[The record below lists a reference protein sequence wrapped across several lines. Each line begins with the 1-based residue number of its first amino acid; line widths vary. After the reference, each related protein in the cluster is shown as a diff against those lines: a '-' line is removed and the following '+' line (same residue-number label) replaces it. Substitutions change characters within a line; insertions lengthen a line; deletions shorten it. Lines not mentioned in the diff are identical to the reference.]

1 MVSWRPSSVA
11 LLVVALGFALLHHS
25 SAQNSPANYLRPHNA
40 ARAAVGVE
48 PLTWD
53 PTLQEYAQ
61 NYAEERAGDC
71 DLVHSQGPYGENI
84 FWGWGKVYNAKDA
97 VQSWVNEEQYYDY
110 DSNSCQE
117 GKVCGHYTQVVWR
130 NTERVGCGRVRCD
143 SGAYFIVCS
152 YDPRGNWEGEWP
164 YRFSS

>member
-71 DLVHSQGPYGENI
+71 DL
-84 FWGWGKVYNAKDA
+84 DA